1 MRTPP
6 DWALLSASCR
16 QTASTY
22 GSAHNPDILASLFC
36 RGWEVPIS
44 FTNFLAE
51 IINNLT
57 SSLKASRPFFYIKN
71 FLFKPPPQALCSDKL
86 KQRNVAALLRCVS
99 LGCPLLLDE
108 FVDGVREC
116 EAWTDFLCVHAT
128 TMLELE
134 YANTAAMA
142 TPKRSFFPF
151 LCQDE

>member
-1 MRTPP
+1 MAAPITQIFWLHFSVEDGRCPHFFHKFLGGDNKQSYEFLESEP
-6 DWALLSASCR
+6 
-16 QTASTY
+16 
-22 GSAHNPDILASLFC
+22 SLFLHQ
-36 RGWEVPIS
+36 ELPIQ
-44 FTNFLAE
+44 A
-51 IINNLT
+51 
-57 SSLKASRPFFYIKN
+57 R
-71 FLFKPPPQALCSDKL
+71 PPQALCSDKL

-99 LGCPLLLDE
+99 LGCSLLLDE
-108 FVDGVREC
+108 FVDDVREC